1 MSIQN
6 HSKFLNLDQKESVMS
21 EYDNTELLDEAGKAQ
36 ETPTLDTKSEEDP
49 DLYQDAEGG
58 HAKIDT
64 DQGTEGKHKA
74 NMASIAPKGKVAA
87 NTANVKEH
95 LDVLFDGE
103 DLSEGFQKKAA
114 TIFEAV
120 INEKITEIEEDLT
133 QQYNEILENAIV
145 NTTSDLAE
153 KLDDYLGYVVEQWV
167 EDNQL
172 AIDNGIR
179 ADVAENF
186 ISGLKVLFE
195 NCYVDVPDEKYDLL
209 EEITDVKSALED
221 DLNKALQEN
230 IDLRKDIV
238 AHRCGEIFVEE
249 AEGLTDTEVDKLASL
264 SEGIEFDTEDQYRDK
279 VQVLRESYFNND
291 SAMITEDIIETTE
304 QQIAEGGPMDRYTN
318 VLSRH
323 SNYNKVS

>member
-1 MSIQN
+1 
-6 HSKFLNLDQKESVMS
+6 MS

-36 ETPTLDTKSEEDP
+36 ETPTLDTKNEEDP

-58 HAKIDT
+58 HARIDT

-74 NMASIAPKGKVAA
+74 NMASIAPKGRVA
-87 NTANVKEH
+87 ANVKEH

-103 DLSEGFQKKAA
+103 ELSEGFQRKAA
-114 TIFEAV
+114 TIFEAA
-120 INEKITEIEEDLT
+120 INEKITEIEEDMAN
-133 QQYNEILENAIV
+133 QYNEILEQAIE

-167 EDNQL
+167 EDNHL

-179 ADVAENF
+179 AEVAENF

-209 EEITDVKSALED
+209 EEVTDVKSALED

-230 IDLRKDIV
+230 INLRKEIV
-238 AHRCGEIFVEE
+238 AHRCGEIFAEE
-249 AEGLTDTEVDKLASL
+249 AEGLTDIEVEKLASL
-264 SEGIEFDTEDQYRDK
+264 SEGIEFETEDQYRDK
-279 VQVLRESYFNND
+279 VQVLRESYFNNAP
-291 SAMITEDIIETTE
+291 AMITEDIIETTD
-304 QQIAEGGPMDRYTN
+304 QQISEGGPMDRYTN